1 VTKLFNIVQV
11 SLHITLPSSR
21 RVSAKC
27 VFQPTRA
34 YFGQKDIQQAL
45 ILRRLVRDLLLD
57 HPLPENLIIV
67 PTHRAP
73 LTAPTPSSAS
83 SSKDA
88 AQSSPPTFS
97 GGLALSS
104 RNAYLTPSEA
114 SYAPTLYAA
123 LRLAQSA
130 WESGSS
136 SAQSAVALAESHIA
150 QRSAEARERDGV
162 DVRLDYVTIVD
173 PETFELADWKQ
184 SDEPRRTALVVG
196 AMFVGR
202 TRLIDNILSGDVSGI
217 LGGDQKAE

>member
-1 VTKLFNIVQV
+1 M
-11 SLHITLPSSR
+11 
-21 RVSAKC
+21 
-27 VFQPTRA
+27 
-34 YFGQKDIQQAL
+34 
-45 ILRRLVRDLLLD
+45 RDLLLD

-73 LTAPTPSSAS
+73 LTPPSTLPPPPSPS
-83 SSKDA
+83 PSTSTTS
-88 AQSSPPTFS
+88 AQSAPSIQPPFT

-104 RNAYLTPSEA
+104 RNAYLTPAEA

-123 LRLAQSA
+123 LRLAQDA
-130 WESGSS
+130 WESGSFT
-136 SAQSAVALAESHIA
+136 AQEAVARAEAHIA
-150 QRSAEARERDGV
+150 QRSVEGKSDGV

-184 SDEPRRTALVVG
+184 RDEPERTALVVG

-217 LGGDQKAE
+217 LGGGRKLDKAVGQVGRIELNAVEYR